1 LAGLAVFTLR
11 AMTFDIR
18 FEFDDAFEPF

>member
-11 AMTFDIR
+11 AIVIDLR
-18 FEFDDAFEPF
+18 FEFDDAFKPF

>member
-11 AMTFDIR
+11 AMIIDAR